1 MHPMS
6 NMLTLNY
13 RKSQKNGTRRKI
25 EMSNM
30 LIEKE
35 RERKEEKNENIK
47 KKLRLLQ
54 RRDNAAYEQIV
65 HSILKFI
72 FRLPQRRDNVVYF
85 PFATTKR

>member
-13 RKSQKNGTRRKI
+13 RKSQKNGMRRKI

-35 RERKEEKNENIK
+35 RK
-47 KKLRLLQ
+47 K
-54 RRDNAAYEQIV
+54 I
-65 HSILKFI
+65 
-72 FRLPQRRDNVVYF
+72 
-85 PFATTKR
+85 

>member
-35 RERKEEKNENIK
+35 RERKEEKMRILRKNPVCCNEEIMQPMN
-47 KKLRLLQ
+47 KLF
-54 RRDNAAYEQIV
+54 IV
-65 HSILKFI
+65 F
-72 FRLPQRRDNVVYF
+72 
-85 PFATTKR
+85 

>member
-35 RERKEEKNENIK
+35 RERKEEKMRILRKNSVCCNEEIMQPMN
-47 KKLRLLQ
+47 KLF
-54 RRDNAAYEQIV
+54 IV
-65 HSILKFI
+65 F
-72 FRLPQRRDNVVYF
+72 
-85 PFATTKR
+85 